1 MPADRTSEHRDQFQ
15 RECVLKIFGAEVYPA
30 SVVARTSA
38 RDHCLGI
45 VISDLGGQ
53 IATRTFAVH
62 DNRLTSKPVKLIG
75 F

>member
-15 RECVLKIFGAEVYPA
+15 RECVLEIFGAEGYPA

-38 RDHCLGI
+38 GIAALGT

-53 IATRTFAVH
+53 IATPTFAVH